1 MLLQNILSSSGSFR
15 LVAKLQQK
23 SEIFSFSKLFLLVLQ
38 HIFRKGGSVDKKG
51 KTRKPNFPAVTFSR
65 EAVKFFSKA
74 VKFSREAVT
83 FYLLPF
89 TLLHLPLLPFPSSL
103 YRDSLTRKDPTHV
116 AHVAPGSSFAG
127 LWGQE
132 VLGWDG
138 RRGWDDFRFSLPIRA
153 RGRMLRQKIS
163 IA

>member
-23 SEIFSFSKLFLLVLQ
+23 SEIFSFSQLFLLVLQ

-51 KTRKPNFPAVTFSR
+51 EKRKPNFTAVTFSR

-83 FYLLPF
+83 FFGRNSHQPRQNSFYDLSHHACKYIIVITVNEPSPLAPLTPALGAGGVGGVGCFLLVPII
-89 TLLHLPLLPFPSSL
+89 
-103 YRDSLTRKDPTHV
+103 
-116 AHVAPGSSFAG
+116 
-127 LWGQE
+127 
-132 VLGWDG
+132 
-138 RRGWDDFRFSLPIRA
+138 IRA

>member
-1 MLLQNILSSSGSFR
+1 MT
-15 LVAKLQQK
+15 
-23 SEIFSFSKLFLLVLQ
+23 FS
-38 HIFRKGGSVDKKG
+38 RE
-51 KTRKPNFPAVTFSR
+51 AVTFSR

-74 VKFSREAVT
+74 VKISRAAVT
-83 FYLLPF
+83 FYLS
-89 TLLHLPLLPFPSSL
+89 LLPSHFSL
-103 YRDSLTRKDPTHV
+103 LTMDSLTRKDPTHV

>member
-1 MLLQNILSSSGSFR
+1 
-15 LVAKLQQK
+15 
-23 SEIFSFSKLFLLVLQ
+23 
-38 HIFRKGGSVDKKG
+38 
-51 KTRKPNFPAVTFSR
+51 
-65 EAVKFFSKA
+65 VKFFSKA

-83 FYLLPF
+83 FYDLSHHACKYIIVITVNEPSPLAPLTPALGAGGVGGVGCFLLVPIIIRARAAAGA
-89 TLLHLPLLPFPSSL
+89 TPLTSHLSLLTSP
-103 YRDSLTRKDPTHV
+103 YMDSLTRKDPTHV

-138 RRGWDDFRFSLPIRA
+138 RRGWDDFRFSVPLRA
-153 RGRMLRQKIS
+153 RERMLRQKIS